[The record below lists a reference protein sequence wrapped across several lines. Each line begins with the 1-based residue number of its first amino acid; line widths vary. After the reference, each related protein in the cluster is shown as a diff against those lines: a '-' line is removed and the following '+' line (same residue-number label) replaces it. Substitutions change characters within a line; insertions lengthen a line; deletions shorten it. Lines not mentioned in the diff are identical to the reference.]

1 MRQTRV
7 LWIIGIL
14 LLLVSSYAYSAS
26 CTSIVLVT
34 GFEPFDQYDVNPSQ
48 MIAETLNG
56 STLEGAEIIGIVLP
70 VDFNESVLIAT
81 QAIEHYSPLLVIS
94 IGLDAR
100 SRTIKVEKIAMNLKR
115 YQKPDGTWSFPRRIE
130 PSGPLLRLSPLH
142 TKDMVSAM
150 KQAQIPARQSV
161 FAGTY
166 VCNSL
171 FYQLLGFAAVHNSTI
186 KIGFI
191 HVPLLDSQDPQGIP
205 LQTMVDA
212 VKIAIQK
219 SI

>member
-1 MRQTRV
+1 MRKTGV
-7 LWIIGIL
+7 LRIIGIL
-14 LLLVSSYAYSAS
+14 FLLISSCAYSTS

-34 GFEPFDQYDVNPSQ
+34 GFEPFNQYDVNPSQ
-48 MIAETLNG
+48 IIAETLNG
-56 STLEGAEIIGIVLP
+56 STLEGAEIVGIVLP

-81 QAIEHYSPLLVIS
+81 HAIEHYSPILVIS
-94 IGLDAR
+94 VGLDAR
-100 SRTIKVEKIAMNLKR
+100 SRTIKVEKIAVNLKR
-115 YQKPDGTWSFPRRIE
+115 YQKPDGTWSFPHRIE
-130 PSGPLLRLSPLH
+130 SFGPLLRLSPLH
-142 TKDMVSAM
+142 TKDMVNAM
-150 KQAQIPARQSV
+150 KQAQIPVSQSM

-171 FYQLLGFAAVHNSTI
+171 FYQLLGYVTVHNSTI

-191 HVPLLDSQDPQGIP
+191 HVPLLDSQDPRGMP

-212 VKIAIQK
+212 VQIAIQK